1 LKHLKAVNKY
11 FWKYRWRFL
20 LGLIFVILS
29 NYFRILTPQVT
40 GYVVNSVE
48 RELQVQASQRTA
60 NRVGDQG
67 QLTQAPGDRPQQPA
81 AVSQKQ
87 TPGQAAADKPQP
99 PGGSAAE
106 KAQQESQA
114 RATQARTAARD
125 TANYDILVRKF
136 IRTLDLH
143 HASFG
148 RKVVICGLTLLVLA
162 LISGFFL
169 FLMRQTIIVMSR
181 HIEYDQKHEIYTHYQ
196 TLDTNFYK
204 THSTG
209 DLMSRMAED
218 VSRVR
223 MYTGPAMMYL
233 ANLLVTIGFSL
244 FFMLKKDALLSLYVL
259 TPLPILAITIYYVN
273 TIIHKKSEHIQALL
287 SNLTTNAQESYSGIR
302 VIKSFVQE
310 KAMLNFFAHNSEE
323 YRKNAVGL
331 AKVESIYFPSMGLM
345 IGLSTLLTIMIGG
358 IYVVY
363 GKHNTDIG
371 TITEFVIYIT
381 MLTFPVSAIGWV
393 ASMVQRASAS
403 QKRLN
408 EFLDTQPAIQN
419 PPAAI
424 QQHLQG
430 NISIQGVD
438 FTYPNTGIHALKNFN
453 LDIKKGEKVVIIGR
467 TGSGKTT
474 LAQLLLRMYDPDKG
488 RILMDNTDLRKLD
501 LQDLRRQISYVP
513 QDVFLFSDT
522 VSGNI
527 QFGLDK
533 PNEEK
538 VRQAARYA
546 SVDKEIE
553 GFSARYDTMIGERGV
568 TLSGGQKQRISI
580 ARGLIKD
587 PEVIVFDDCLSAVDA
602 KTEKEILGN
611 LYQYLK
617 HKTAIIITHRIF
629 SLFDFDRIV
638 VLEEGRIV
646 ETGTHQQLL
655 ALNGYYTYL
664 YEQQQAENSPA

>member
-20 LGLIFVILS
+20 LGLVFIILS

-48 RELQVQASQRTA
+48 TA
-60 NRVGDQG
+60 IRQHADSAQKAK
-67 QLTQAPGDRPQQPA
+67 QPGEGNAKAATVAKGSP
-81 AVSQKQ
+81 AVS
-87 TPGQAAADKPQP
+87 
-99 PGGSAAE
+99 S
-106 KAQQESQA
+106 
-114 RATQARTAARD
+114 RD
-125 TANYDILVRKF
+125 TANYDVLVRKF
-136 IRTLDLH
+136 IGAMDARN
-143 HASFG
+143 AKFSQ
-148 RKVVICGLTLLVLA
+148 KVVICGITLLVLA
-162 LISGFFL
+162 LISGGFL

-181 HIEYDQKHEIYTHYQ
+181 HIEYDQKKEIYDHYQ
-196 TLDTNFYK
+196 QLDTNFYK

-223 MYTGPAMMYL
+223 MFTGPAIMYL

-244 FFMLKKDALLSLYVL
+244 FFMLRKDALLSLYVL

-273 TIIHKKSEHIQALL
+273 TIIHKRSEHIQALL

-310 KAMLNFFAHNSEE
+310 TGMLRFFSHNSEE
-323 YRKNAVGL
+323 YRKNAVNL

-345 IGLSTLLTIMIGG
+345 IGLSTLLTILIGG
-358 IYVVY
+358 VYVIH
-363 GKHNTDIG
+363 GKHGTDLG

-408 EFLDTQPAIQN
+408 EFLDTQPAIYS
-419 PPAAI
+419 PAGASS
-424 QQHLQG
+424 HPLQG
-430 NISIQGVD
+430 DIRFEGVD
-438 FTYPNTGIHALKNFN
+438 FTYPNTGIHALIDFN
-453 LDIKKGEKVVIIGR
+453 LEVRKGEKVVIVGR

-474 LAQLLLRMYDPDKG
+474 IAQLLLRMYDPDKG
-488 RILMDNTDLRKLD
+488 RVVVDGVDIRRLD

-522 VSGNI
+522 VTGNI
-527 QFGLDK
+527 QFGVDRS
-533 PNEEK
+533 NDEK
-538 VRQAARYA
+538 VRLAARYA

-553 GFSARYDTMIGERGV
+553 GFSGGYETLIGERGV

-587 PEVIVFDDCLSAVDA
+587 PEIIVFDDCLSAVDA
-602 KTEKEILGN
+602 RTEKEILGN
-611 LYQYLK
+611 LYQYLRN
-617 HKTAIIITHRIF
+617 KTAVIITHRIF

-646 ETGTHQQLL
+646 ESGSHQELM

-664 YEQQQAENSPA
+664 YEQQQAENAPG